1 MCPWRSDGIFYILH
15 FLSFN
20 VSVQPPSFFDYV
32 RDGSVLHDHLG
43 GLVHGLEYLVVAI
56 DIVGCIILL
65 IGAARF
71 GIGFVRAELSGDAI
85 ARVKGVNRERVEL
98 GRYILAGLELLIVS
112 DIVHTALSLAMAD
125 LVFLGLL
132 VIIRSLISYF
142 LDRELAQ
149 VKKELAE

>member
-1 MCPWRSDGIFYILH
+1 METPTA
-15 FLSFN
+15 
-20 VSVQPPSFFDYV
+20 FFDYV
-32 RDGSVLHDHLG
+32 RDGSILHEQLSW
-43 GLVHGLEYLVVAI
+43 LVHGLEYLVVAI
-56 DIVGCIILL
+56 DILGCIILL

-71 GIGFVRAELSGDAI
+71 GIGFVRAEFSSDAEK
-85 ARVKGVNRERVEL
+85 RVKGVNMERVEL

-142 LDRELAQ
+142 LDRELEQ